1 MSDIL
6 TERRDTAV
14 EYMKKI
20 VNPIWRAGCDV
31 LSTQAKDT
39 KPEDSASCLSIKAGR
54 LYKGVHYSY
63 AGGTAET
70 FFEFAAATDEKGI
83 PVVTGLNWEPL
94 SGGSDT
100 AYIGTDCSGAVQ
112 RSWSAAGADIPSVST
127 LNMCPDNGYLLVGNF
142 NVPNDRVSSEL
153 IKANAPEVMYEAY
166 ALLQKADAIVCR
178 RAGSGHTRLVI
189 GINTVRNSNGTI
201 NPEESYLETLEQ
213 TRGNIRREKKY
224 FDEELGEDVYLIC
237 GSVNYSF
244 ANLYETGYMPVTCK
258 AFTDRSPIPEP
269 KAKDSLTEYDCASM
283 FKGTITANRLIDA
296 MIMTVTDKAGNT
308 KRMVVPARRN
318 SYSFDME
325 QFTTIKRSYVI
336 GDNIDPASLT
346 KGKYRCKLVCR
357 LTGDTC
363 ITLRDFD
370 FVV

>member
-1 MSDIL
+1 MTDIL
-6 TERRDTAV
+6 TERRNAAV

-20 VNPIWRAGCDV
+20 VTPVWRAGCDV

-39 KPEDSASCLSIKAGR
+39 RPEDAKSALSIKAGR

-70 FFEFAAATDEKGI
+70 FFEFVSGTDEKGI
-83 PVVTGLNWEPL
+83 PVVTGLSWDAL

-112 RSWSAAGADIPSVST
+112 RSWAAAGADIPSVST
-127 LNMCPDNGYLLVGNF
+127 LNMCPDNGYLFVGKF
-142 NVPNDRVSSEL
+142 NAPTDRVSSEI
-153 IKANAPEVMYEAY
+153 IKANAPEVMYESY

-178 RAGSGHTRLVI
+178 NSGSGHTRLVV
-189 GINTVRNSNGTI
+189 GVNTVRSSDGTI
-201 NPEESYLETLEQ
+201 DPEESCVETLEQ

-224 FDEELGEDVYLIC
+224 FDEKLGEDVYIIC
-237 GSVNYSF
+237 GNVKYSF

-258 AFTDRSPIPEP
+258 AFTDPSPIPEP
-269 KAKDSLTEYDCASM
+269 NAEDSLTEYSLSSL

-296 MIMTVTDKAGNT
+296 MIMTVTDTRGNT
-308 KRMVVPARRN
+308 KRMVVPARRG

-325 QFTTIKRSYVI
+325 NFTTLSRSCVI
-336 GDNIDPASLT
+336 GSIDPDSLAH
-346 KGKYRCKLVCR
+346 GKYHCKLVCR
-357 LTGDTC
+357 LTGDVC
-363 ITLRDFD
+363 ITLREFD
-370 FVV
+370 YEV